1 MSLKLRTATGLTMGL
16 IMIAACLFD
25 PITCT
30 LLFLLVNV
38 LCLWELGTHL
48 LAHDGSPLTNQVRH
62 GAFIVIGSFFPVL
75 GALIWIFGQPE
86 LYWIAYFFPFITAL
100 TFLFELFG
108 KSLKPFHNIAF
119 MSLGVVYVG
128 IPMSLAIWI
137 CSSPIPAFGGV
148 GNYFMMAVF
157 FMVWASD
164 VFAYLIGSKIGKSK
178 MFPRISPNKTWEGT
192 MSGVAGA
199 ILTGYL
205 CSLLF
210 QQLNFSLTFWIGAAC
225 ICTIF
230 GILGDLVE
238 SMFKRSLG
246 IKDSGKLLPGHG
258 GFLDRFD
265 AFIFVVPFIFTYI
278 VIYFK
283 AW

>member
-1 MSLKLRTATGLTMGL
+1 MSLKLRTATGLTMGI

-25 PITCT
+25 PITCA
-30 LLFLLVNV
+30 LLFLLINV
-38 LCLWELGTHL
+38 VCLWELGTHL
-48 LAHDGSPLTNQVRH
+48 LAHDGTAFTNRVRH
-62 GAFIVIGSFFPVL
+62 GSFVAIGSFFPVL
-75 GALIWIFGQPE
+75 AALVWIVDQPQ
-86 LYWIAYFFPFITAL
+86 LIWIAYFFPFIMAL
-100 TFLFELFG
+100 LFLLELFG

-119 MSLGVVYVG
+119 TSLGVVYVG

-137 CSSPIPAFGGV
+137 CGNPLAAFGGV

-164 VFAYLIGSKIGKSK
+164 VFAYLVGSKIGKNK

-192 MSGVAGA
+192 FSGVAGA

-210 QQLNFSLTFWIGAAC
+210 QQLALSLPFWIGAAC
-225 ICTIF
+225 ICTLF

-265 AFIFVVPFIFTYI
+265 AFIFVVPFVFTYI
-278 VIYFK
+278 LIYFQ